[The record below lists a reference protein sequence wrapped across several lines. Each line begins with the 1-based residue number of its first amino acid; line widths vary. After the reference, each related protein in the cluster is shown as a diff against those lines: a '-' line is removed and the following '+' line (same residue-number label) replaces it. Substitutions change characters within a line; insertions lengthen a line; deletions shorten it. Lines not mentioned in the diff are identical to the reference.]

1 MGPCQS
7 RELAYAVGVSTS
19 TTDRSELGQTHAWPD
34 VAEAVRSRQ
43 EAILA
48 LWEELGA
55 EGPTFGQQI
64 DVDEEAARRGYLRP
78 LSLMLERALSG
89 SAVHVASYL
98 EARVAYL
105 PKALE
110 GAQRAQMFA
119 LRLGGEAAR
128 TAQLL
133 ERTVSPSRTRA
144 ALDALHAPLTRPPE
158 SDDPRVLFVGDC
170 LMSGV
175 RCFLIGRHAART
187 GRMLDSD
194 HFYFSSGLSP
204 LDPEAVRRSI
214 AQAPPALIGLS
225 MFSFG
230 GVPAYGALLGQ
241 SRGVKGPD
249 RAAVEALVAMLASS
263 IETIRAVTDATIL
276 VHGSCGLPLGPR
288 LLRHRWVPAQRP
300 GRTKLIAAINA
311 RVAELVDATENTIM
325 VDENAVVAANGGLR
339 RTGAPVLGPGF
350 EFAYAHHSRFG
361 DFLADVYERTLTAH
375 AILGR
380 AKALLVDLDNTLWE
394 GVMADGPVHHYR
406 DRQLQLKRLRDAGVL
421 LVALSKND
429 PSSIRWDELSLDF
442 DDFVLHQVNWRPKPD
457 NVSEAITALDL
468 APDAFVLLDDNP
480 VERAL
485 VCENVP
491 GVRTLD
497 ATDPLTDEALVQW
510 LEFPSTRQT
519 PEARRRTEMYRESAE
534 RRRALGGREHDYEQM
549 MRSLDLLA
557 NVRTADDGD
566 RDRLLE
572 LIQRTS
578 QFNTTTR
585 RRSPAEIDQL
595 LADPATSVR
604 VASLK
609 DRFGDLGVVAVAVLR
624 QHPDAIEVDSFI
636 MSCRAMGFGLE
647 QYLLADVLTATAG
660 QTIDAPFIPTDRNGP
675 ATSLYPSCR
684 FTETRPG
691 QWRLGPDDP
700 RPQAPG
706 WFVQPTGAD
715 A

>member
-1 MGPCQS
+1 M
-7 RELAYAVGVSTS
+7 STS
-19 TTDRSELGQTHAWPD
+19 TADRSESAQARAWPD
-34 VAEAVRSRQ
+34 VAEAVGSRR

-48 LWEELGA
+48 LWEELGT
-55 EGPTFGQQI
+55 EGPTFGQEI
-64 DVDEEAARRGYLRP
+64 DVDQEAVRRGYLGP

-89 SAVHVASYL
+89 SAVHVAAYR
-98 EARVAYL
+98 EARAAYL
-105 PKALE
+105 PKALDGE
-110 GAQRAQMFA
+110 QRAQMFA
-119 LRLGGEAAR
+119 ARLSGEAAR
-128 TAQLL
+128 MAQLL
-133 ERTVSPSRTRA
+133 EGTVSPSQTRA

-170 LMSGV
+170 LFTEL
-175 RCFLIGRHAART
+175 RCFLSGRYAVRT

-194 HFYFSSGLSP
+194 HVYFSSGVEP
-204 LDPEAVRRSI
+204 LDPEVVRRSI
-214 AQAPPALIGLS
+214 SQAPPALVGLS
-225 MFSFG
+225 MFSFSG
-230 GVPAYGALLGQ
+230 LPAYAALLGQ
-241 SRGVKGPD
+241 ARGLKGPD
-249 RAAVEALVAMLASS
+249 PAAVEALVAMLASS
-263 IETIRAVTDATIL
+263 IEAIRAVTDATIL
-276 VHGSCGLPLGPR
+276 VHSSCGLPLGPR
-288 LLRHRWVPAQRP
+288 VLRHRWIPAQRP

-311 RVAELVDATENTIM
+311 RVAELVSATENTIM
-325 VDENAVVAANGGLR
+325 VDEDAIVAANGGLR

-350 EFAYAHHSRFG
+350 EGAYAHHSRFG
-361 DFLADVYERTLTAH
+361 DVLADVYERTLTAH
-375 AILGR
+375 SLLGK
-380 AKALLVDLDNTLWE
+380 AKALLVDLDHTLWE
-394 GVMADGPVHHYR
+394 GVMADGPVRHYR

-442 DDFVLHQVNWRPKPD
+442 EDFVLHQVNWRPKPD
-457 NVSEAITALDL
+457 NVSEAITSLDL
-468 APDAFVLLDDNP
+468 SPEAFVLLDDNP

-491 GVRTLD
+491 GVRALD
-497 ATDPLTDEALVQW
+497 ATDPLTDEALAQW

-534 RRRALGGREHDYEQM
+534 RRRALGGREHDYGQM
-549 MRSLDLLA
+549 MRSLDLVA
-557 NVRTADDGD
+557 DVRSADDGD

-604 VASLK
+604 VASLQ

-624 QHPDAIEVDSFI
+624 HHPDAIEIDSFI

-647 QYLLADVLTATAG
+647 QYVLADVLAATAG

-675 ATSLYPSCR
+675 AASLYPSCG
-684 FTETRPG
+684 FTETSPG
-691 QWRLGPDDP
+691 HWRLGPDGP
-700 RPQAPG
+700 RPVAPG
-706 WFVQPTGAD
+706 WFAHPARAGA
-715 A
+715 